1 MKCGGRHLSQV
12 PRYTGGGRTIEVYE
26 NFNGPHVGYNKKY
39 FCKDAKKKAVQHG
52 RSERRAE
59 AYPLGYVTGLS
70 DARTKLADFFSILL
84 VGGEVRM
91 KTGWMTA
98 VVMIG
103 AVSMA
108 GCVSQT
114 KYEEAMVDVDSAK
127 FELERTRTQKNALE
141 QQVKTLKDLNVKF
154 GNEAQLAHD
163 ELERIQHGRDKERGS
178 VEGRT
183 KELADRVKQLSFQNR
198 AVRQEYEDVKRHNE
212 TLKSL
217 VARYQKELKDQSRSV
232 TGTPAPSVP
241 TPSAP
246 SVAAPVPPAMSP
258 PQSISSSM
266 NVNKAS
272 AGDMVLVL
280 GLSQD
285 VADRIVTNRPY
296 RVKGELVAKNVV
308 PKDTFD
314 TIKER
319 ISVSP

>member
-1 MKCGGRHLSQV
+1 MVRTCGTTKNISVRML
-12 PRYTGGGRTIEVYE
+12 
-26 NFNGPHVGYNKKY
+26 
-39 FCKDAKKKAVQHG
+39 KKAVRLG

-59 AYPLGYVTGLS
+59 AYPLGYVEGLS
-70 DARTKLADFFSILL
+70 DARTELVDFFSILF

-91 KTGWMTA
+91 KIGWMA
-98 VVMIG
+98 VVVMIG
-103 AVSMA
+103 AVSMV
-108 GCVSQT
+108 GCVGQK
-114 KYEEAMVDVDSAK
+114 KYEEAMADVDSAK
-127 FELERTRTQKNALE
+127 SELERTRAQKNALE

-154 GNEAQLAHD
+154 GNEAQVAHD

-183 KELADRVKQLSFQNR
+183 KELEDRVRQLSFQNR
-198 AVRQEYEDVKRHNE
+198 ALRQEYGEVKQHNE

-232 TGTPAPSVP
+232 TGTLAPSVP
-241 TPSAP
+241 PPSAP
-246 SVAAPVPPAMSP
+246 SVAATAPTVTKDSQAMP
-258 PQSISSSM
+258 SSM

-272 AGDMVLVL
+272 ADDMVLVL
-280 GLSQD
+280 GLSKD

-308 PKDTFD
+308 PKDIFD
-314 TIKER
+314 RIKER

>member
-1 MKCGGRHLSQV
+1 MKS
-12 PRYTGGGRTIEVYE
+12 
-26 NFNGPHVGYNKKY
+26 
-39 FCKDAKKKAVQHG
+39 
-52 RSERRAE
+52 
-59 AYPLGYVTGLS
+59 
-70 DARTKLADFFSILL
+70 
-84 VGGEVRM
+84 
-91 KTGWMTA
+91 GWMAA

-103 AVSMA
+103 AVAMV

-114 KYEEAMVDVDSAK
+114 KYEEAMIDVDSAK
-127 FELERTRTQKNALE
+127 SELERTRAQKNALE

-154 GNEAQLAHD
+154 GNEAQVAHD
-163 ELERIQHGRDKERGS
+163 ELERIQHGRDKERS
-178 VEGRT
+178 SIESRT
-183 KELADRVKQLSFQNR
+183 RELENRVKQLSFQNR
-198 AVRQEYEDVKRHNE
+198 AVRHEYEDVKLHNE

-232 TGTPAPSVP
+232 TGAPA
-241 TPSAP
+241 PSAP
-246 SVAAPVPPAMSP
+246 SLSPAPAGASASPAIKA
-258 PQSISSSM
+258 PQSLPSSM

-280 GLSQD
+280 GLSKE

>member
-1 MKCGGRHLSQV
+1 MV
-12 PRYTGGGRTIEVYE
+12 RTWGATRNTSVRML
-26 NFNGPHVGYNKKY
+26 KKV
-39 FCKDAKKKAVQHG
+39 VQQG

-59 AYPLGYVTGLS
+59 AYPLGYVEGLS

-91 KTGWMTA
+91 KTWWMA
-98 VVMIG
+98 AIVMIG
-103 AVSMA
+103 AVSMV
-108 GCVSQT
+108 GCVSQK
-114 KYEEAMVDVDSAK
+114 KYEEALVDTDSAK
-127 FELERTRTQKNALE
+127 SELALARAQKNALE
-141 QQVKTLKDLNVKF
+141 QQVKTLKDLNMKF
-154 GNEAQLAHD
+154 GNEAQVAHD

-183 KELADRVKQLSFQNR
+183 KELEASVRQLTFQNR
-198 AVRQEYEDVKRHNE
+198 GLRHEYEDVKRHNE

-232 TGTPAPSVP
+232 TGALAPSV
-241 TPSAP
+241 S
-246 SVAAPVPPAMSP
+246 PVPSGAPASPAMTT
-258 PQSISSSM
+258 PQPIASSM

-280 GLSQD
+280 GLSKD

-308 PKDTFD
+308 PKETFD
-314 TIKER
+314 LIKER

>member
-1 MKCGGRHLSQV
+1 MKS
-12 PRYTGGGRTIEVYE
+12 
-26 NFNGPHVGYNKKY
+26 
-39 FCKDAKKKAVQHG
+39 
-52 RSERRAE
+52 
-59 AYPLGYVTGLS
+59 
-70 DARTKLADFFSILL
+70 
-84 VGGEVRM
+84 
-91 KTGWMTA
+91 GWMAA
-98 VVMIG
+98 VVVIG
-103 AVSMA
+103 AVAMV
-108 GCVSQT
+108 GCVSQK
-114 KYEEAMVDVDSAK
+114 KYEEAMVDVESAK
-127 FELERTRTQKNALE
+127 SELERTRAQKNTLE

-154 GNEAQLAHD
+154 GNEAQVAHD

-183 KELADRVKQLSFQNR
+183 KELEDRVQQLSFQNR
-198 AVRQEYEDVKRHNE
+198 AVRHEYEDVRRHNE

-217 VARYQKELKDQSRSV
+217 VARYQKELKDQSRPM

-241 TPSAP
+241 PLSPPPAG
-246 SVAAPVPPAMSP
+246 APVPPAVIV

-280 GLSQD
+280 GLSKD
-285 VADRIVTNRPY
+285 MADRIVTNRPY

-314 TIKER
+314 TIKDR